1 VQATSMKRVNS
12 RWLRLIAT
20 ETAGTKPWK
29 FPPV

>member
-1 VQATSMKRVNS
+1 MKRVNS